1 MRLSD
6 KAYDILKWFAIYFIP
21 SLATFTGVVGLA
33 MDWEYTAVATT
44 IISAFGAFIAGC
56 IRMSVA
62 EYEKAK
68 KEEYEGK
75 VEFADIS
82 SLYNH
87 VEDEDS
93 DDDE

>member
-6 KAYDILKWFAIYFIP
+6 ETYDTLKWIAIYFIP
-21 SLATFTGVVGLA
+21 SLATFAGVVGLA
-33 MDWEYTAVATT
+33 LDWEWTAIATT

-68 KEEYEGK
+68 HELYEGDGD
-75 VEFADIS
+75 AD
-82 SLYNH
+82 
-87 VEDEDS
+87 
-93 DDDE
+93 